1 MLTAS
6 VSQMVI
12 SSATKLCWAPVFF
25 LPVFFFLLP
34 VPDLDAILF
43 PPYCFLPVNP
53 ADANSLAHVSS
64 RKSRAALSGGR
75 LYKHTQY

>member
-6 VSQMVI
+6 VSQMTI

-25 LPVFFFLLP
+25 LPDFLFLLP

-43 PPYCFLPVNP
+43 PPYCCFFSVNSAAGRPPVAGP
-53 ADANSLAHVSS
+53 PQ
-64 RKSRAALSGGR
+64 KKPGRAFR
-75 LYKHTQY
+75 RPTI